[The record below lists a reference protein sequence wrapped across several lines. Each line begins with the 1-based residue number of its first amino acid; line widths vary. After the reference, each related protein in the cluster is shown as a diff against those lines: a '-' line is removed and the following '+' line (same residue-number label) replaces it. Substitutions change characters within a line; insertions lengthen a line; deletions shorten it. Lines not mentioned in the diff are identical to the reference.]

1 MNKKDFLKNKD
12 IAHEGIKNIELT
24 LENCEVIT
32 IPREKIGHIYIAD
45 FKEVFGRCA
54 TNWIDLTKFAETV
67 IIQIQDALQDY
78 YTNFYGIKFSDDEPK
93 KLIDRL
99 SCNDITSITVNYLWD
114 DEQYSWSVSYE
125 EDEKTGE
132 NRLQTTREYLG
143 DIWIAIGEKAQQIL
157 EQILPESE
165 DERDFQWLMY
175 DMTEEDE
182 DEQKK

>member
-24 LENCEVIT
+24 LENCEVVT
-32 IPREKIGHIYIAD
+32 IPREKIGDIYIAD
-45 FKEVFGRCA
+45 FKEVFARCA
-54 TNWIDLTKFAETV
+54 ANWIDLTKIAKTI
-67 IIQIQDALQDY
+67 IIQIRDARQDY
-78 YTNFYGIKFSDDEPK
+78 YTNFYGVKISDDDEPK

-157 EQILPESE
+157 EQLLPESK

-175 DMTEEDE
+175 DMAEEDE
-182 DEQKK
+182 DE